1 MLHVKQQHAGG
12 VGVIAGVDA
21 RELVGQVVLREHDLC
36 DSFEVFR
43 LVFAHPEK
51 LRRGEARE
59 RNVGRQR
66 GELVLAD
73 DIVEGNHD
81 TAEASGLPEYVVVRS
96 APLGRKNVL
105 QCCKAVLDYRNYVE
119 ITPQFIQEKIVEDK
133 KYFESS
139 IKEYE
144 KNIEKFEKLINV
156 DTGDWSEEDKRT
168 IAGWTWKRL
177 SGSELKI
184 KLHEYLERAKERIQE
199 NKDSISEADSL
210 DPEKMVKL
218 FEKMIPDLERLKEEY
233 QKDDDGYILSADD
246 YGCSEEEFNWAIEF
260 LNDKDNIDTYGSGYD
275 ESRYDSRAIDGVMV
289 HVLSYS
295 GYGC

>member
-1 MLHVKQQHAGG
+1 MKT
-12 VGVIAGVDA
+12 I
-21 RELVGQVVLREHDLC
+21 RRNT
-36 DSFEVFR
+36 FETNSSSVHCVTI
-43 LVFAHPEK
+43 LSDK
-51 LRRGEARE
+51 
-59 RNVGRQR
+59 
-66 GELVLAD
+66 
-73 DIVEGNHD
+73 
-81 TAEASGLPEYVVVRS
+81 EYQNI
-96 APLGRKNVL
+96 KNG
-105 QCCKAVLDYRNYVE
+105 KAVLDYRNYVE
-119 ITPQFIQEKIVEDK
+119 ITPQFIQEKIAEDK

-184 KLHEYLERAKERIQE
+184 KLHEYLERAKKRIQE

-246 YGCSEEEFNWAIEF
+246 YGCSKEEFNWAIEF

-275 ESRYDSRAIDGVMV
+275 ESCYDSRAIDGVMV

>member
-1 MLHVKQQHAGG
+1 MKT
-12 VGVIAGVDA
+12 I
-21 RELVGQVVLREHDLC
+21 RRNT
-36 DSFEVFR
+36 FETNSSSVHCVTI
-43 LVFAHPEK
+43 LSDK
-51 LRRGEARE
+51 
-59 RNVGRQR
+59 
-66 GELVLAD
+66 
-73 DIVEGNHD
+73 
-81 TAEASGLPEYVVVRS
+81 EYQNI
-96 APLGRKNVL
+96 KNG
-105 QCCKAVLDYRNYVE
+105 KAVLDYRNYVE
-119 ITPQFIQEKIVEDK
+119 ITPQFIQEKIAEDK

-184 KLHEYLERAKERIQE
+184 KLHEYLERAKEHIQE

-218 FEKMIPDLERLKEEY
+218 LERMIPNLKRLKEEY
-233 QKDDDGYILSADD
+233 NEDEDDNEDILSADD
-246 YGCSEEEFNWAIEF
+246 YGCSKEEFNWAIGF
-260 LNDKDNIDTYGSGYD
+260 LIDKDDIDTYGSGYD
-275 ESRYDSRAIDGVMV
+275 ESSYDSRTIDGVTV

-295 GYGC
+295 GYDC

>member
-1 MLHVKQQHAGG
+1 MKT
-12 VGVIAGVDA
+12 I
-21 RELVGQVVLREHDLC
+21 RRNT
-36 DSFEVFR
+36 FETNSSSVHCVTI
-43 LVFAHPEK
+43 LSDK
-51 LRRGEARE
+51 
-59 RNVGRQR
+59 
-66 GELVLAD
+66 
-73 DIVEGNHD
+73 
-81 TAEASGLPEYVVVRS
+81 EYQNI
-96 APLGRKNVL
+96 KNG
-105 QCCKAVLDYRNYVE
+105 KAVLDYRNYVE
-119 ITPQFIQEKIVEDK
+119 ITPQFIQEKIAEDK

-218 FEKMIPDLERLKEEY
+218 FEKMIPDLEKLKEEY
-233 QKDDDGYILSADD
+233 QKDDDGYILSVDD
-246 YGCSEEEFNWAIEF
+246 YGCSKEEFNWAIEF

-275 ESRYDSRAIDGVMV
+275 ESCYDSRAIDGVMV